1 MHQQE
6 TMDPQEMIWNGSAVA
21 GEGKAV
27 LVVEDDVDM
36 RELMEVI
43 LDGMG
48 YRVMTAAEGQE
59 ALAKVLQEMP
69 GVILLDMKMPGM
81 NGWEFAEAFR
91 ARHGHAAPIVVLTAA
106 QDASLRAQEIGAEG
120 YLDKPFDMDD
130 LVGTVARYLGQA
142 A

>member
-1 MHQQE
+1 MTNKH
-6 TMDPQEMIWNGSAVA
+6 
-21 GEGKAV
+21 KAV
-27 LVVEDDVDM
+27 LVVENDPEM
-36 RELMEVI
+36 RELVEMI
-43 LDGMG
+43 LDEVG

-106 QDASLRAQEIGAEG
+106 RDPRTPAQEIGAEG

-130 LVGTVARYLGQA
+130 LICTVQRYIGHA